1 MESKP
6 TRGETMKRTLNGIV
20 LSILFLFSGCNG
32 ESSQTVAQMDDAL
45 IPREVLFGNPDKTRV
60 QLSPDGSKISYLAPA
75 NGVLNVWVGPAD
87 NTEAAMPITNDTER
101 GIRFYGWA
109 YTNDHIIYLQDQ
121 GGDEQW
127 QVYSVNLSS
136 GETRN
141 LTPFEGISAGI
152 GTLSHKYPDE
162 IVVAINNRNASFHD
176 IYRVNIK
183 TGNMTLI
190 QENNEFLGSYVDNDY
205 NVRFAVKMT
214 PDGGKEIFE
223 PAGNGSWTPI
233 MKIGMEDE
241 RTTNI
246 LGFDRTGE
254 VMYMADS
261 RDRDT
266 AALYALN
273 LKTGDKTL
281 LAEDPKSDLNWVWTY
296 EIIGLYVPQILVH
309 PTEKNVQAAAFNY
322 ERVHWQVI
330 DPAIA
335 HDLEYLEKVDDGDF
349 HIVSRTLDDSAW
361 IVDYTVDNGPKR
373 YYYYDRN
380 KGEARFL
387 FTGFSRLD
395 GRPLARMNPIVI
407 KSRDGLNLVSYYTLP
422 LNCDSNNDS
431 IPDKPLPMVLF
442 VHGGPWIRDDW
453 GYSSDHQWL
462 ANRGYAVLSVNFRG
476 STGFGKN
483 FTNAGNMEW
492 GRKMQDDLLD
502 AVDFAVQKGIADP
515 NRVAIMG
522 GSYSG
527 YAALAGMT
535 FSPEIF
541 VCGIDIC
548 GISNLTDWMESFPPY
563 WGSVIDLMAIRVG
576 DVRTEEGRKLL
587 AERSP
592 INYVDLIQRP
602 LLIAQGVNDPRARQ
616 NESDKIVQAMQTK
629 NLKVTYVLYPDEGHG
644 FARSENRLSFY
655 AVAEAFL
662 SQHLG
667 GRFEIVGDDFL
678 GSSITIPVGEEEIPG
693 LKEAMSEKRET
704 ISSRS

>member
-1 MESKP
+1 
-6 TRGETMKRTLNGIV
+6 MKKIFIGIIV
-20 LSILFLFSGCNG
+20 SISFLFAGCNG
-32 ESSQTVAQMDDAL
+32 ESSPTYTQIDEKNTL
-45 IPREVLFGNPDKTRV
+45 IHREVLFGNPDKTRV

-75 NGVLNVWVGPAD
+75 NGVLNAWVGSAVTP
-87 NTEAAMPITNDTER
+87 EAARPVTNDTER

-109 YTNDHIIYLQDQ
+109 YTNDHIIYFQDK

-127 QVYSVNLSS
+127 QVYSVDLSN

-141 LTPFEGISAGI
+141 LTPFEGISASI
-152 GTLSHKYPDE
+152 GAMSHKYPDD
-162 IVVAINNRNASFHD
+162 IVVAINNRNVSFHD

-190 QENNEFLGSYVDNDY
+190 QENNEFLGYCVDNDY

-223 PAGNGSWTPI
+223 PAGNGSWI
-233 MKIGMEDE
+233 SFMKIGMEDE

-273 LKTGDKTL
+273 LKTGEKTL

-309 PTEKNVQAAAFNY
+309 PTNKNVQAAAFNY
-322 ERVHWQVI
+322 ERVHWQII

-335 HDLEYLEKVDDGDF
+335 HDLEYLEKVADGDF
-349 HIVSRTLDDSAW
+349 HIISRTLDDSAW
-361 IVDYTVDNGPKR
+361 IVDYSVDNGPKR
-373 YYYYDRN
+373 YYYYNRN
-380 KGEARFL
+380 KSEARFL

-395 GRPLARMNPIVI
+395 GRPLARMNPVVI
-407 KSRDGLNLVSYYTLP
+407 ESRDGLNLVSYCTLP
-422 LNCDSNNDS
+422 LNSDSNNDG

-483 FTNAGNMEW
+483 FTNAGNLEW
-492 GRKMQDDLLD
+492 GRKMQDDLID
-502 AVDFAVQKGIADP
+502 AVDWAVSKGIANPDK
-515 NRVAIMG
+515 VAIMG

-527 YAALAGMT
+527 YATLAGMT
-535 FSPEIF
+535 FTPETF
-541 VCGIDIC
+541 ACGVDIC
-548 GISNLTDWMESFPPY
+548 GISNLTDWIESFPPY

-576 DVRTEEGRKLL
+576 DVRTEEGRKML

-592 INYVDLIQRP
+592 INYVDMIQRP
-602 LLIAQGVNDPRARQ
+602 LLIAQGANDARARQ
-616 NESDKIVQAMQTK
+616 SESDKVVQAMQTK
-629 NLKVTYVLYPDEGHG
+629 NHPVTYVLYPDEGHG
-644 FARSENRLSFY
+644 FARPENRLSFY

-667 GRFEIVGDDFL
+667 GRFEPVGDDFL
-678 GSSITIPVGEEEIPG
+678 GSSIMVPMGSEEIPG
-693 LKEAMSEKRET
+693 LEVAMSENRRGNT
-704 ISSRS
+704 TQTPSP

>member
-1 MESKP
+1 
-6 TRGETMKRTLNGIV
+6 MKKTLNGIV
-20 LSILFLFSGCNG
+20 LSILFLFSGFNG

-223 PAGNGSWTPI
+223 PAGNGSWTPF

-373 YYYYDRN
+373 YYYYDHN

-527 YAALAGMT
+527 YAALAAMT

-616 NESDKIVQAMQTK
+616 NESDKIVQALQTK

>member
-1 MESKP
+1 MDEKI
-6 TRGETMKRTLNGIV
+6 TLIH
-20 LSILFLFSGCNG
+20 
-32 ESSQTVAQMDDAL
+32 
-45 IPREVLFGNPDKTRV
+45 RELLFGNPDKTRV

-75 NGVLNVWVGPAD
+75 NGVLNVWVGPAV
-87 NTEAAMPITNDTER
+87 NPEAARPVTNDTER

-109 YTNDHIIYLQDQ
+109 YTNDHIIYFQDQ

-127 QVYSVNLSS
+127 RIYSVNLSN
-136 GETRN
+136 GKTRN
-141 LTPFEGISAGI
+141 LTPFEGISAYVQAI
-152 GTLSHKYPDE
+152 SHKCPEE
-162 IVVAINNRNASFHD
+162 IVIAINNRNASFHD
-176 IYRVNIK
+176 LYRVNIK
-183 TGNMTLI
+183 TGNMTLV
-190 QENNEFLGSYVDNDY
+190 QENNEFVGFYVDDDY
-205 NVRFAVKMT
+205 NVLFAVKMT
-214 PDGGKEIFE
+214 PDGGKEILE
-223 PAGNGSWTPI
+223 PAGNGNWTSF

-246 LGFDRTGE
+246 LGFDKTGE
-254 VMYMADS
+254 VAYMADS
-261 RDRDT
+261 SDRDT

-273 LKTGDKTL
+273 LKTGEKTL
-281 LAEDPKSDLNWVWTY
+281 LAEDPQSDLNWIWTY
-296 EIIGLYVPQILVH
+296 GIIDLYVPQILVH

-322 ERVHWQVI
+322 ERVQWQVI

-335 HDLEYLEKVDDGDF
+335 QDLEYLEKVADGDF
-349 HIVSRTLDDSAW
+349 HVMSRTLADNAW

-380 KGEARFL
+380 KREAKFL
-387 FTGFSRLD
+387 FTGFSGLE
-395 GRPLARMNPIVI
+395 GRTLAKMNPVVI

-422 LNCDSNNDS
+422 LNCDSNDDG

-453 GYSSDHQWL
+453 GFSHDHQWL

-483 FTNAGNMEW
+483 FTNAGNLEW
-492 GRKMQDDLLD
+492 GRKMQYDLLD
-502 AVDFAVQKGIADP
+502 AVDWAVQKGIADS

-527 YAALAGMT
+527 YAALVGMT
-535 FSPEIF
+535 FTPETF
-541 VCGIDIC
+541 ACGVDIC
-548 GISNLTDWMESFPPY
+548 GISNLTDWIESFPPY

-587 AERSP
+587 AKRSP

-602 LLIAQGVNDPRARQ
+602 LLIAQGANDARARQ
-616 NESDKIVQAMQTK
+616 SESERIVQAMQMK
-629 NLKVTYVLYPDEGHG
+629 NHPVTYVLYSDEGHG
-644 FARSENRLSFY
+644 FARPENRLSFY

-667 GRFEIVGDDFL
+667 GRFEPVGDDFL
-678 GSSITIPVGEEEIPG
+678 DSSITVPVGANEIPC
-693 LKEAMSEKRET
+693 LEAA
-704 ISSRS
+704 ISKNGRGNMTQTLSP